1 MSPFRIAQY
10 QPVRL
15 QTAPSAA
22 AQRLE
27 TAPSSIAIDR
37 PVEATQPSR
46 NRILRLE
53 LLVGL
58 FIVCF
63 GYFAW
68 RTLKQ
73 ENAFREVGLS
83 QSRSLLNLAA
93 SIADGNAKVNGLT
106 KSVEN
111 VTASLSQSTLKIGEV
126 SDQLGQRRN
135 EMQDLYARL
144 RGVEIAVRKSQ
155 QVTPPLADAKA
166 LSPLAM
172 GHRPVASLAASP
184 SNPHVHEFDL
194 SIPMPGGTLA
204 HLNFQRQMDYWMV
217 PRMLPSGE
225 RFVKVEPYGT
235 NSLGVKVHSIDDGTD
250 YILTP
255 KGGWMEG
262 LGEQ

>member
-1 MSPFRIAQY
+1 MSPSRSTDH

-15 QTAPSAA
+15 QTATSSAA
-22 AQRLE
+22 PRLE
-27 TAPSSIAIDR
+27 TAPSSIATDR
-37 PVEATQPSR
+37 PVEATHPSR

-53 LLVGL
+53 LLVVL
-58 FIVCF
+58 LIVCS

-68 RTLKQ
+68 RTTKQ
-73 ENAFREVGLS
+73 EDTFREVGIS
-83 QSRSLLNLAA
+83 QNRSLLNLAA
-93 SIADGNAKVNGLT
+93 SIADGTTKVNGLT
-106 KSVEN
+106 KSVEV
-111 VTASLSQSTLKIGEV
+111 VTASLAESTSKIGEV

-144 RGVEIAVRKSQ
+144 RGVEIAMRKSQ
-155 QVTPPLADAKA
+155 QVIPPLADARTF
-166 LSPLAM
+166 SPLAM
-172 GHRPVASLAASP
+172 GHRPAASLAASP

-194 SIPMPGGTLA
+194 SIPMPGGILA

-225 RFVKVEPYGT
+225 RIIKVEPYGT
-235 NSLGVKVHSIDDGTD
+235 NSLGVKVHSIDDGMD

-255 KGGWMEG
+255 QGGWMQS

>member
-1 MSPFRIAQY
+1 MSPFRIAQQ
-10 QPVRL
+10 QPFRL

-22 AQRLE
+22 APGLE
-27 TAPSSIAIDR
+27 KAPSSIATDR

-53 LLVGL
+53 LLVVL

-73 ENAFREVGLS
+73 EDTFREVGLS
-83 QSRSLLNLAA
+83 QSRSLLNLAT
-93 SIADGNAKVNGLT
+93 SIADGNTKVDGLT
-106 KSVEN
+106 KSVEG
-111 VTASLSQSTLKIGEV
+111 VTASLAQSTSKIGEF
-126 SDQLGQRRN
+126 SDQLGQRQN
-135 EMQDLYARL
+135 EVQDLYARL

-155 QVTPPLADAKA
+155 EVRPPLIDATA
-166 LSPLAM
+166 PAPSAM
-172 GHRPVASLAASP
+172 GHRPVASLGASP
-184 SNPHVHEFDL
+184 SNPHIHEFDL

-204 HLNFQRQMDYWMV
+204 HLNFQRQVDYWMV

-225 RFVKVEPYGT
+225 RFIKVEPYGT
-235 NSLGVKVHSIDDGTD
+235 NSLGVKVHSIDDGMD